1 MLTAISTRLSTSLD
15 VCVRMCVC
23 VAYLF
28 KLNFLRIYNSILEAL
43 TGKVNASVASAAAAV
58 VVLLKC

>member
-1 MLTAISTRLSTSLD
+1 MLTAISTSLSTSLY
-15 VCVRMCVC
+15 VCLCVC

-43 TGKVNASVASAAAAV
+43 TGKVNASVASAAAGVV

>member
-1 MLTAISTRLSTSLD
+1 MLTAISTSLSTSFN
-15 VCVRMCVC
+15 VCVCVC

-43 TGKVNASVASAAAAV
+43 TGEVNASVASAAAAV
-58 VVLLKC
+58 VVLSKC

>member
-1 MLTAISTRLSTSLD
+1 MC
-15 VCVRMCVC
+15 VCVCVC

-43 TGKVNASVASAAAAV
+43 TGKVNASVGSAATAVV

>member
-1 MLTAISTRLSTSLD
+1 MLTAISTSLSTSFN
-15 VCVRMCVC
+15 VC

>member
-1 MLTAISTRLSTSLD
+1 MF
-15 VCVRMCVC
+15 VCVC

-43 TGKVNASVASAAAAV
+43 TGKVNASVGSAAAAAV
-58 VVLLKC
+58 VVVLLKC